1 MPRFEA
7 PNSALARTSSSCS
20 TPTVANTGWAWE
32 ELAVGLELC
41 AATQM
46 EQEEACERLGWL
58 WVDSAAAVHNIRD
71 RQSQAD
77 HRNQRRMNFPLR
89 AWIHFTL

>member
-7 PNSALARTSSSCS
+7 SNSALARTSSSRN
-20 TPTVANTGWAWE
+20 TPTVAKTGRTWL

-46 EQEEACERLGWL
+46 EQDEACARLGWL
-58 WVDSAAAVHNIRD
+58 WVDSAAAVHNVRD

-77 HRNQRRMNFPLR
+77 HLNQSRINFPLR
-89 AWIHFTL
+89 N

>member
-7 PNSALARTSSSCS
+7 ANSALARTSSSRNK
-20 TPTVANTGWAWE
+20 PTEPRTGRMSL

-46 EQEEACERLGWL
+46 EQEAACARLGWL
-58 WVDSAAAVHNIRD
+58 WVDSAAAVQNIKD

-77 HRNQRRMNFPLR
+77 HRNQRRMKFPLGP
-89 AWIHFTL
+89 